1 MVRGEFLS
9 TIKHFRVAVDL
20 KPTTCRLLHQTRV
33 VFLPDN
39 GCELLAAAAAAAAAI
54 QTDLF
59 PSLSYRRLAP
69 PCVVVEMLVHSNG
82 VRESE
87 WGPGYQGAAVSLGPI
102 KFSAAEHLSG
112 QSARSLPPATRSGW
126 FR

>member
-1 MVRGEFLS
+1 M
-9 TIKHFRVAVDL
+9 IKHFRVAADL
-20 KPTTCRLLHQTRV
+20 KPTCRLLHQTRV

-39 GCELLAAAAAAAAAI
+39 GCELLAAAAAAAI

-69 PCVVVEMLVHSNG
+69 PCVAVEMLVHSNG

-87 WGPGYQGAAVSLGPI
+87 WVPGYQGAAVSLRAI

-112 QSARSLPPATRSGW
+112 QSARSLPPPTRSGCSGK
-126 FR
+126 RLRTGSY